1 MKKHG
6 SVQIEGMGETI
17 SLVAKYGQI
26 LSKNGV
32 AIIETI
38 TSENVSHEGRKEIN
52 PKMIITL
59 KKSADFDKLT
69 EDIEVRDQ

>member
-26 LSKNGV
+26 LSKNGL
-32 AIIETI
+32 AIIEAI

-69 EDIEVRDQ
+69 EDIEVRTQ